1 MDSDKTAFIATVSF
15 IMETEVSLTTPKTKK
30 WQQSKTSLKHKNTTK
45 KPPMTLTSGKDF
57 VRPSEKYE
65 SWNTFQQPIPKSS
78 CAIFLCMWKKKD
90 GGVYEPASL
99 SSFQETFKDTLRTKI
114 PH

>member
-1 MDSDKTAFIATVSF
+1 VYFARPTIAIAKIRDYS
-15 IMETEVSLTTPKTKK
+15 
-30 WQQSKTSLKHKNTTK
+30 QSRKNTTK

-78 CAIFLCMWKKKD
+78 CAMFYGCENRKMAEFTNQLPCPRSK
-90 GGVYEPASL
+90 
-99 SSFQETFKDTLRTKI
+99 ETFKDTLRTKI